1 MTEKSFPSPYDQAP
15 AVGAEG
21 WKDLYAYNLV
31 FQENRREVEEG
42 KFWFCDS
49 QHWPT
54 VTKPFETIGF
64 EFAVSCLGQYN
75 TRHLLIPPANGI
87 EFRIHNGYVFMSP
100 VGVPEAEIA
109 PRVPEFMAR
118 AGHYFQNWETLLEQW
133 QGKIRGTIDE
143 LGALSFEALPDQV
156 DINDVTSGKGTGP
169 NNDLLA
175 RYDELIALTYR
186 AWQYH
191 FEFLN
196 LGYVAYLDFFSFCK
210 EVFPGIPDQA
220 VAKMVQGVDME
231 LFRPD
236 DELKKL
242 AKLAIELG
250 LTGLFGDTENPE
262 ATLAGLAA
270 ASAGSEWIVA
280 WNEAKDPWFNFTV
293 GNGFYAHDK
302 YWMDHLELPLGYI
315 RDYIGRLQS
324 GQTIDRP
331 VAELVAERDRIT
343 EEYSELLSP
352 EQLAAFEGKLGLA
365 RQVYPYVEN
374 HNFYIEHWT
383 MGVFWRKARELSA
396 MLQQQGFW
404 ADADGMFFLR
414 RDEVREALFDYVTGW
429 AVGAPAIGP
438 DYWPGEVE
446 RRRAIVDA
454 LQQQRPQPALNTPPA
469 VITEPFTLML
479 WGITSDQIKNWLGDS
494 DAPEGEFRG
503 MAASSGVA
511 EGPARVIS
519 SSDQLSEVREGDILV
534 APVTAPSWGPIFGK
548 IRATVTDI
556 GGMMSHAA
564 IVCREYGMPA
574 VTGTGTASA
583 QITTGQWLRVDGN
596 NGTVTIV
603 PDHVVEGHGAAGHGV
618 EGHRHDLTLAGDAA
632 IQLEDALDG
641 PVLEGSHA

>member
-1 MTEKSFPSPYDQAP
+1 MTEKSFPSPYEQKP
-15 AVGAEG
+15 AAAAEG

-31 FQENRREVEEG
+31 FQENRREVEEA

-75 TRHLLIPPANGI
+75 SRHLLIPPANGI

-109 PRVPEFMAR
+109 ARVPQFMER
-118 AGHYFQNWETLLEQW
+118 AGHYFQNWDTLLEQW

-143 LGALSFEALPDQV
+143 LNELSFEALPDAV
-156 DINDVTSGKGTGP
+156 PLADVLSGKGTGP
-169 NNDLLA
+169 NNELLGNF
-175 RYDELIALTYR
+175 DKLISLTYR

-196 LGYVAYLDFFSFCK
+196 LGYVAYLDFFTFCK

-242 AKLAIELG
+242 AKLAVELG
-250 LTGLFGDTENPE
+250 LTGHFGDTENSE
-262 ATLAGLAA
+262 ATLAAIGAVAGGAQWLAA
-270 ASAGSEWIVA
+270 WT
-280 WNEAKDPWFNFTV
+280 EAQDPWFNFTV

-315 RDYIGRLQS
+315 GDYVGRLQA
-324 GQTIDRP
+324 GHAIDRP
-331 VAELVAERDRIT
+331 VAELVEERDRIT
-343 EEYSELLSP
+343 GEYSELLSP
-352 EQLAAFEGKLGLA
+352 EQLAAFQGKLGLA

-383 MGVFWRKARELSA
+383 MGVFWRKARQLST
-396 MLQQQGFW
+396 MLHEQGFW
-404 ADADGMFFLR
+404 PEENDMFYLR
-414 RDEVREALFDYVTGW
+414 RDEVRETLFDYVTGW
-429 AVGAPAIGP
+429 GVGAPAIGP
-438 DYWPGEVE
+438 DYWPAEIA
-446 RRRAIVDA
+446 RRRVIVDA
-454 LQQQRPQPALNTPPA
+454 LSTERPQPALNTPPA

-519 SSDQLSEVREGDILV
+519 SSDQLSEVQDGDILV

-583 QITTGQWLRVDGN
+583 EIKTGQWLRVDGN

-603 PDHVVEGHGAAGHGV
+603 EPHE
-618 EGHRHDLTLAGDAA
+618 HDLTLAPAAA
-632 IQLEDALDG
+632 IQLESA
-641 PVLEGSHA
+641 LEGSHA

>member
-1 MTEKSFPSPYDQAP
+1 MTEKSFPSPYALEP
-15 AVGAEG
+15 AEGGEG

-31 FQENRREVEEG
+31 FQENRREVEES

-75 TRHLLIPPANGI
+75 SRHLLIPPANGI

-100 VGVPEAEIA
+100 VGVAPDEIA
-109 PRVPEFMAR
+109 ARVPQFMQR
-118 AGHYFQNWETLLEQW
+118 AGHYFQNWDTLLERW
-133 QGKIRGTIDE
+133 KGKIHSTIEE
-143 LGALSFEALPDQV
+143 LNALSFEALPDAV
-156 DINDVTSGKGTGP
+156 DIDDVLSGKGTGP
-169 NNDLLA
+169 NDDLMNTFDKLISLA
-175 RYDELIALTYR
+175 FR

-196 LGYVAYLDFFSFCK
+196 LGYVAYLDFFTYCT

-242 AKLAIELG
+242 AKLAIELH
-250 LTGLFGDTENPE
+250 LTGHFGNTADPD
-262 ATLAGLAA
+262 ATLAAIGAAPGGSAWLAA
-270 ASAGSEWIVA
+270 WE
-280 WNEAKDPWFNFTV
+280 EAKDPWFNFTV

-302 YWMDHLELPLGYI
+302 YWMDYLELPLGYI
-315 RDYIGRLQS
+315 GDYISRLEL
-324 GQTIDRP
+324 GENIDRP
-331 VAELVAERDRIT
+331 VAELIVERDRIT

-352 EQLAAFEGKLGLA
+352 EQLEAFQGKLGLA

-383 MGVFWRKARELSA
+383 MGVFWRKARQLSN
-396 MLQQQGFW
+396 MLHEQGFW
-404 ADADGMFFLR
+404 ANPNDMFYLR

-438 DYWPGEVE
+438 DYWPAEIA
-446 RRRAIVDA
+446 RRTVIIDA
-454 LQQQRPQPALNTPPA
+454 LSKQRPQPALNTPPA

-479 WGITSDQIKNWLGDS
+479 WGITSDQIANWLGDS

-503 MAASSGVA
+503 MAASSGIA

-519 SSDQLSEVREGDILV
+519 SSDQLSEVQVGDILV

-583 QITTGQWLRVDGN
+583 EITTGQWLRVDGN
-596 NGTVTIV
+596 TGRVTIIDA
-603 PDHVVEGHGAAGHGV
+603 PVVAEPA
-618 EGHRHDLTLAGDAA
+618 LAS
-632 IQLEDALDG
+632 
-641 PVLEGSHA
+641 SHA

>member
-1 MTEKSFPSPYDQAP
+1 MTEKSFPSPYDQKP
-15 AVGAEG
+15 AASAEG

-31 FQENRREVEEG
+31 FQENRREVEEA

-75 TRHLLIPPANGI
+75 SRHLLIPPANGI

-100 VGVPEAEIA
+100 VGVPETEIA
-109 PRVPEFMAR
+109 ARVPEFMAR
-118 AGHYFQNWETLLEQW
+118 AGHYFQNWDGLLEKW

-143 LGALSFEALPDQV
+143 LNALSFEALPNAV
-156 DINDVTSGKGTGP
+156 PLEDVTSGKGLGP
-169 NNDLLA
+169 N
-175 RYDELIALTYR
+175 DELLGNFDKLVSLTYR

-242 AKLAIELG
+242 AKLAVELG
-250 LTGLFGDTENPE
+250 VDGHFGNTENPE
-262 ATLAGLAA
+262 ETLAAIGAAAGGAEWLAA
-270 ASAGSEWIVA
+270 WT
-280 WNEAKDPWFNFTV
+280 EAQDPWFNFTV

-315 RDYIGRLQS
+315 ADYIVRVQNGV
-324 GQTIDRP
+324 GIDRP

-352 EQLAAFEGKLGLA
+352 EQLAAFQGKLGLA

-383 MGVFWRKARELSA
+383 MGVFWRKARQLSK
-396 MLQQQGFW
+396 MLSEAGFW
-404 ADADGMFFLR
+404 PEANGMFYLR
-414 RDEVREALFDYVTGW
+414 RDEVRETLFDYVTGW

-438 DYWPGEVE
+438 DYWPAEVA
-446 RRRAIVDA
+446 RRKVIVDA
-454 LQQQRPQPALNTPPA
+454 LSEERPQPALNTPPV

-519 SSDQLSEVREGDILV
+519 SSDQLSEVQEGDILV

-583 QITTGQWLRVDGN
+583 QIRTGQWLRVDGN

-603 PDHVVEGHGAAGHGV
+603 EDHGAEQDVAGLAH
-618 EGHRHDLTLAGDAA
+618 EHDLALAPAAAAQLDA
-632 IQLEDALDG
+632 
-641 PVLEGSHA
+641 VLAESSHA

>member
-1 MTEKSFPSPYDQAP
+1 MTEKSFPSPYDQKP
-15 AVGAEG
+15 AAAAAG

-31 FQENRREVEEG
+31 FQENRREVEEA

-75 TRHLLIPPANGI
+75 SRHLLIPPANGI

-100 VGVPEAEIA
+100 VGVPESEIA
-109 PRVPEFMAR
+109 ARVPQFMQR
-118 AGHYFQNWETLLEQW
+118 AGHYFQNWDTLLEQW

-143 LGALSFEALPDQV
+143 LGELSFEALPDMVPV
-156 DINDVTSGKGTGP
+156 DDVLSGKGTGP
-169 NNDLLA
+169 NNELLGNF
-175 RYDELIALTYR
+175 DKLISLTYR

-196 LGYVAYLDFFSFCK
+196 LGYVAYLDFFTFCK

-242 AKLAIELG
+242 AKLAVELG
-250 LTGLFGDTENPE
+250 LADHFGDTENPE
-262 ATLAGLAA
+262 ATLAAIAA
-270 ASAGSEWIVA
+270 DAHGQPWLDA
-280 WNEAKDPWFNFTV
+280 WTEAKDPWFNFTV

-302 YWMDHLELPLGYI
+302 YWLDHLELPLGYI
-315 RDYIGRLQS
+315 KDYIVRVQS
-324 GQTIDRP
+324 GHTIDRP
-331 VAELVAERDRIT
+331 VAELIAERDRIT

-352 EQLAAFEGKLGLA
+352 EQLGAFQGKLGLA

-383 MGVFWRKARELSA
+383 MGVFWRKARQLSK
-396 MLQQQGFW
+396 MLHEQGFW
-404 ADADGMFFLR
+404 PEANDMFYLR
-414 RDEVREALFDYVTGW
+414 RDEVRETLFDYVTGW
-429 AVGAPAIGP
+429 GVGAPAIGP
-438 DYWPGEVE
+438 DYWPDEVA
-446 RRRAIVDA
+446 RRRVIVDA
-454 LQQQRPQPALNTPPA
+454 LSTERPQPALNTPPA

-479 WGITSDQIKNWLGDS
+479 WGITSDQIKNWLGES

-511 EGPARVIS
+511 EGPARVIN
-519 SSDQLSEVREGDILV
+519 SSDQLSEVQDGEILV

-583 QITTGQWLRVDGN
+583 QIKTGQWLRVDGN

-603 PDHVVEGHGAAGHGV
+603 ADHE
-618 EGHRHDLTLAGDAA
+618 HDLTLAPAA
-632 IQLEDALDG
+632 ANQLDTALAAAD
-641 PVLEGSHA
+641 LEGSHA

>member
-15 AVGAEG
+15 AAGAEG
-21 WKDLYAYNLV
+21 WKNLYAYNLV
-31 FQENRREVEEG
+31 FQDNRREVEEG

-54 VTKPFETIGF
+54 VVKPFETIGL
-64 EFAVSCLGQYN
+64 EFSVSCLGQYN

-87 EFRIHNGYVFMSP
+87 EFRLHNGYLFMSP
-100 VGVPEAEIA
+100 VGVPEAEVA

-118 AGHYFQNWETLLEQW
+118 AGHYFQNWDTLLEQW

-143 LGALSFEALPDQV
+143 LGALSFDALPDKV

-169 NNDLLA
+169 NNELLA
-175 RYDELIALTYR
+175 QYDQLIALTYR

-196 LGYVAYLDFFSFCK
+196 LGYVAYLDFFSYCK

-242 AKLAIELG
+242 AKLAVELD
-250 LTGLFGDTENPE
+250 LTGLFGQTHNPE
-262 ATLAGLAA
+262 ATLDAIANAPHGA
-270 ASAGSEWIVA
+270 EWIAA
-280 WNEAKDPWFNFTV
+280 WTEAKDPWFNFTV

-315 RDYIGRLQS
+315 SDYIGRLQT

-331 VAELVAERDRIT
+331 VAELVAERDRIS
-343 EEYSELLSP
+343 EEYCELLSP

-383 MGVFWRKARELSA
+383 MGVFWRKARQLSE
-396 MLQQQGFW
+396 MLQAQGFW
-404 ADADGMFFLR
+404 PEADGMFFLR

-438 DYWPGEVE
+438 DYWPDEVA
-446 RRRAIVDA
+446 RRRVIVDA
-454 LQQQRPQPALNTPPA
+454 LQSERPQPALNTPPA

-574 VTGTGTASA
+574 VTGTGTASS
-583 QITTGQWLRVDGN
+583 QIVTGQWLRVDGN
-596 NGTVTIV
+596 NGTVT
-603 PDHVVEGHGAAGHGV
+603 VVEGHV
-618 EGHRHDLTLAGDAA
+618 HDVTLANDAA
-632 IQLEDALDG
+632 IQLEQAIDG
-641 PVLEGSHA
+641 TVLEGSHA